1 MIKVI
6 KHKEISIFYSFVFHS
21 MFEKKLISVIIM
33 VILITVCKLP
43 MGVENHLIVKDQ
55 QLSASSSKD
64 MFTGPERAR
73 LYGDKDG
80 SFAGAWVPRYIQ
92 TTYFLTQL

>member
-1 MIKVI
+1 MFHADVTSKTQ
-6 KHKEISIFYSFVFHS
+6 FFFVS
-21 MFEKKLISVIIM
+21 
-33 VILITVCKLP
+33 VCKLP

-64 MFTGPERAR
+64 AYTGPERAR

-80 SFAGAWVPRYIQ
+80 SFAGAWVPR
-92 TTYFLTQL
+92 

>member
-1 MIKVI
+1 
-6 KHKEISIFYSFVFHS
+6 
-21 MFEKKLISVIIM
+21 
-33 VILITVCKLP
+33 

-64 MFTGPERAR
+64 VFTGPERAR

-80 SFAGAWVPRYIQ
+80 SFAGAWVPR
-92 TTYFLTQL
+92 